1 MSLRTIALAWMALA
15 VALVPLQ
22 LFVTAPY
29 GRHVRAGWGPQIPN
43 RFGWCAMESVSL
55 VLFAALFLIGPAHK
69 SAPAWVFFSLWVAH
83 YVNRALVFP
92 WRLKGRGKTMP
103 LAIAGS
109 AALFNMVNA
118 GLNGVTLGW
127 IAYPQ
132 SWLFDPRFVA
142 GLALFIYGAAL
153 NLWADGRLM
162 RLRTATVDYAL
173 PRGGMFER
181 VSCPNHL
188 GDILEWS
195 GFALMCW
202 NPAGLSFAVW
212 SAANL
217 IPRALSHHRWYKQR
231 FADIPAARKAVIP
244 WLL

>member
-1 MSLRTIALAWMALA
+1 MHAVALAWMALA

-29 GRHVRAGWGPQIPN
+29 GRHVRGGWGPRISN
-43 RFGWCAMESVSL
+43 RLGWLAMESVSL
-55 VLFAALFLIGPAHK
+55 VVFAALFLIGPAHK
-69 SAPAWVFFSLWVAH
+69 SASAWVFFAAWVAH

-92 WRLKGRGKTMP
+92 WRLRGRDKTMP

-109 AALFNMVNA
+109 AALFNTVNA

-127 IAYPQ
+127 IAYPE
-132 SWLFDPRFVA
+132 SWLADPRFVL
-142 GLALFIYGAAL
+142 GLALFICGAAL

-162 RLRTATVDYAL
+162 RLRTPQADYAL

-188 GDILEWS
+188 GEILEWS
-195 GFALMCW
+195 GFALRCW
-202 NPAGLSFAVW
+202 NLAALSFAIW
-212 SAANL
+212 TAANL
-217 IPRALSHHRWYKQR
+217 IPRALSHHRWYEAR
-231 FADIPAARKAVIP
+231 FPAYPPARKAVIP